1 MLLNLV
7 LWVLLGA
14 VAGWIASKIMG
25 GENTLGI
32 NILLGIIG
40 AVVGG
45 FVANALGESCM
56 AGFSIESLLVAI
68 VGAIIVILIVRLL
81 RRAT

>member
-32 NILLGIIG
+32 NILIKKMRKKK
-40 AVVGG
+40 
-45 FVANALGESCM
+45 S
-56 AGFSIESLLVAI
+56 
-68 VGAIIVILIVRLL
+68 
-81 RRAT
+81 